1 MQLANNKS
9 GEFSLVS
16 QFPPSFNPIEA
27 ASPLTHTRQPPLYFP
42 KYTGGVQTESC
53 FQWNHDRRGVLS
65 PPSCSP
71 PPLFPLARTRGE
83 RFHRWEICPALEGS
97 LSLSLS
103 LSALFYDRCQARR
116 TTRERS
122 CAEVAKNSDVE
133 RAAADEEAARV
144 ITFPVITRCR
154 LAIYFPP
161 PPLSYPLVHAPPLY
175 SPSGFT
181 YSSLVVFGSTFP
193 SRFAS
198 SVENIS
204 FFFFFFYSLV
214 FLDISDFFS
223 FD

>member
-1 MQLANNKS
+1 MNFPWFRNFLPLSTLSKPHLRSPIQDNPLCTFQNTPAVCKPNLVFS
-9 GEFSLVS
+9 EITTGEEFSLLLPVLPRPC
-16 QFPPSFNPIEA
+16 FPS
-27 ASPLTHTRQPPLYFP
+27 R
-42 KYTGGVQTESC
+42 
-53 FQWNHDRRGVLS
+53 
-65 PPSCSP
+65 
-71 PPLFPLARTRGE
+71 
-83 RFHRWEICPALEGS
+83 ALEANVSIGGRFVQHS
-97 LSLSLS
+97 KALSLSLS

-198 SVENIS
+198 SVENLS
-204 FFFFFFYSLV
+204 FFFFSFTLSFSSTFLTFFLSTKV
-214 FLDISDFFS
+214 
-223 FD
+223 